1 MYGLVLAGGQSR
13 RMGTDK
19 GALDYHGMP
28 QRQYLYELL
37 QNFCE
42 KTYISCRVEQAGT
55 WEEDVEYNYLY
66 DRYEDLG
73 PVTGIITALKF
84 KPYTTWLVVACDLP
98 YLNEETIDALIR
110 QRNPAKIAT
119 AYVNPKNDLPE
130 PLLTIWEP
138 QSKPIIEKF
147 IEEDNTSPLNILKE
161 SEVHL
166 IQIAQ
171 PLVLTNAN
179 HPEEYKKALDE
190 LKGL

>member
-19 GALDYHGMP
+19 GALVYHGVP

-37 QNFCE
+37 ENFCE
-42 KTYISCRVEQAGT
+42 KTYISCRVDQAGS

-66 DRYEDLG
+66 DRYDLG
-73 PVTGIITALKF
+73 PITGIITALDF
-84 KPYTTWLVVACDLP
+84 KPYVTWLVVACDLP
-98 YLNEETIDALIR
+98 YLNEQTIDQLIR

-119 AYVNPKNDLPE
+119 AFVNPKNDLPE

-147 IEEDNTSPLNILKE
+147 IADENTSPLSILKE
-161 SEVHL
+161 SDVQL
-166 IQIAQ
+166 LQISQ

-179 HPEEYKKALDE
+179 HPEEYRKALDDLNE
-190 LKGL
+190 L